1 MTRRRAFLTLQH
13 GNNTP
18 LGTLHLELYDDTA
31 PKTVHNFCQLL
42 QRPKKEG
49 YRGSVFHR
57 IIPGFM
63 AQGGDFTH
71 SDGTG
76 GTSIYGKT
84 FDDENFI
91 HKHER
96 AGTLSMANAGPNTNG
111 SQFFVTFRP
120 TPHLD
125 QKHVV
130 FGHVDLRQSADTL
143 HALESVRTD
152 ANDRPLQPVT
162 IVDCRVLPNEEV
174 EEKHTA
180 DAKQQYALNKA
191 HDEDEIDIDDDE
203 GLDNDKA
210 TPIHAHP
217 ADDSKK
223 NDHEL
228 EQYPEAPKSKAEEL
242 KLRMRKLKQK
252 MNQARQLNQQAV
264 ARALL

>member
-143 HALESVRTD
+143 HALES
-152 ANDRPLQPVT
+152 DRLLRYLLKLDRYSDLV
-162 IVDCRVLPNEEV
+162 
-174 EEKHTA
+174 
-180 DAKQQYALNKA
+180 AKA
-191 HDEDEIDIDDDE
+191 
-203 GLDNDKA
+203 
-210 TPIHAHP
+210 
-217 ADDSKK
+217 
-223 NDHEL
+223 L
-228 EQYPEAPKSKAEEL
+228 EQ
-242 KLRMRKLKQK
+242 
-252 MNQARQLNQQAV
+252 QLMQMIGCWAV
-264 ARALL
+264 RFFHLPVMTCGQIIL